1 MSNYRTYFADDAN
14 YEADLQAAYDELL
27 GQVNWWEDTEESD
40 IKLVALYRA
49 KMIEK
54 LETKLTALTKA
65 IIEINTVLQGLR
77 DN

>member
-1 MSNYRTYFADDAN
+1 MSNYRTYFADDAK
-14 YEADLQAAYDELL
+14 YETDLQAAYDELL
-27 GQVNWWEDTEESD
+27 GQVNWWQDTEESD
-40 IKLVALYRA
+40 IQLVALYRA
-49 KMIEK
+49 KLVEK

>member
-1 MSNYRTYFADDAN
+1 MSNYRTYFADDAK
-14 YEADLQAAYDELL
+14 YETDLQAAYDELL
-27 GQVNWWEDTEESD
+27 GQVNWGQDTEESD
-40 IKLVALYRA
+40 IQLVALYRA
-49 KMIEK
+49 KLVEK

>member
-1 MSNYRTYFADDAN
+1 MSNYRTYFADDAK
-14 YEADLQAAYDELL
+14 YETDLQAAYDELL
-27 GQVNWWEDTEESD
+27 GQVIWWQDTEESD
-40 IKLVALYRA
+40 IQLVALYRA
-49 KMIEK
+49 KLVEK